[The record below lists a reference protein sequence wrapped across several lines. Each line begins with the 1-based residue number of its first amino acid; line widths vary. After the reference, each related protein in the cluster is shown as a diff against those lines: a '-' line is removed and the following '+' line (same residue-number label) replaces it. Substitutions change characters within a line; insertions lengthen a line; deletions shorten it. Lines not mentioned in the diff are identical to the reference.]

1 MSLIQIAAQLV
12 EYHYEVTGVFGALLG
27 GVFLLLGAI
36 WMIIMWC
43 AVMVIFAITFG
54 WPFLLLALVIWVIVK
69 LVKR

>member
-1 MSLIQIAAQLV
+1 MSLIQIAVQLA
-12 EYHYEVTGVFGALLG
+12 EYHYEVTGVLGAILS
-27 GVFLLLGAI
+27 GVFLLLGLI

-54 WPFLLLALVIWVIVK
+54 WPFLLLALVIWIIVK